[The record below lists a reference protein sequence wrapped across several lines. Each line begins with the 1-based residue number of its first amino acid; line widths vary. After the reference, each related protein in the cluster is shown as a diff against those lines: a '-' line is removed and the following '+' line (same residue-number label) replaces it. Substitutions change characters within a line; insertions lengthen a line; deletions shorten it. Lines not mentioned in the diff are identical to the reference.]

1 MPYTVLIDSV
11 GKESVTFHFKYI
23 MVLLRGRH
31 FKGALL
37 SLLDSPYTAYI
48 TTKYSFFD

>member
-23 MVLLRGRH
+23 MSVLRGRH
-31 FKGALL
+31 YKG
-37 SLLDSPYTAYI
+37 DTFEFIGSPYTACI